1 MIIQRTD
8 ITGIDVLIT
17 KYQNKLHSYLCTE
30 WGLDTLSPSEYLCYD
45 RCYRNQTK
53 NGFIPEV
60 LSGNDYKEVLL
71 NDNTKVLS
79 FFGIGNNIAQSNEQM
94 TANIHLLL
102 FIDLQ
107 KVFGGRYDETARQNV
122 MQFAT
127 KGDYGFKFDS
137 IQIGIDNVLTEYN
150 GSKLAYKDLQPYH
163 IFRLNFTVNYN
174 INKHIC

>member
-30 WGLDTLSPSEYLCYD
+30 WSLDTLSPSDYLCYD

-60 LSGNDYKEVLL
+60 LNGNDYKEVLL

-79 FFGIGNNIAQSNEQM
+79 FFGVGNNISQSNEQM
-94 TANIHLLL
+94 TANIHLLF

-127 KGDYGFKFDS
+127 KGDYGFKVDS
-137 IQIGIDNVLTEYN
+137 IQIGIDNVLSEYN